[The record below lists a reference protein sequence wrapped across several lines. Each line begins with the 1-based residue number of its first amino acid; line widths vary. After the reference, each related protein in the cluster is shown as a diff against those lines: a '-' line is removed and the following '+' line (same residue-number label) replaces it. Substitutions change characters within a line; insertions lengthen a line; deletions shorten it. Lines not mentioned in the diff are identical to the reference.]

1 MVWAAIVDVS
11 KIGFKLNILCSKYI
25 ICHLMSEFL
34 FIPDLLFFSFV
45 IGLLFRLFHLLYFL
59 QAVLGSP
66 AIASP
71 MATMV
76 SQTPTIV
83 SQTSSYSARALPEN
97 MPKAP
102 HELASNIQG
111 SHLLQQKQQGKLL
124 FFLVELLKTQFP
136 LM

>member
-34 FIPDLLFFSFV
+34 SIPDLLFFSFV
-45 IGLLFRLFHLLYFL
+45 IGLLFRLFHLLFFL

-71 MATMV
+71 TATMV

-83 SQTSSYSARALPEN
+83 SQTPSYSARALPEN

-102 HELASNIQG
+102 HELASNIEG

-124 FFLVELLKTQFP
+124 FS
-136 LM
+136 